1 MLSRFLLFVF
11 LVMTVLRLSELH
23 MHISGAWVTEG

>member
-11 LVMTVLRLSELH
+11 LVMTVLRLPGLH